1 MTEAPAGRSPGTRES
16 DDGSDRPFR
25 GLRNWL
31 RQLRG
36 ERAGEQDL
44 RTSL

>member
-1 MTEAPAGRSPGTRES
+1 MTEAPPGAPE
-16 DDGSDRPFR
+16 GEEGPFR

-31 RQLRG
+31 KQLRG

-44 RTSL
+44 RASLEELM